1 MTPEHERYLAD
12 AAVLAQI
19 GAALFPQP
27 TRVRVCLPRAL
38 ADLAVAAWARDEDG
52 DHAAAPSQ
60 ESAEQATAR
69 HRAGTLA
76 LIGLAIETASGG
88 IPAGDNVL
96 ADLDAWHIG
105 SALDAADHAGLLASL
120 TPSDPEERPQAQVF
134 LLWHISHA
142 PRKNMPVTRHL
153 DEDGDP
159 LCDEQAGDNVKLLG
173 VYPSETAA
181 RARIETARKLPGFS
195 DEPDCFQTTQY
206 TVGKDEWVHGYITT
220 E

>member
-1 MTPEHERYLAD
+1 M
-12 AAVLAQI
+12 LAQI
-19 GAALFPQP
+19 GVALFPQP
-27 TRVRVCLPRAL
+27 TRVRVSLPRAL

-52 DHAAAPSQ
+52 EHATAYAG

-69 HRAGTLA
+69 RRAGALA
-76 LIGLAIETASGG
+76 LIGLEIETAGGG
-88 IPAGDNVL
+88 IRAGDDVL
-96 ADLDAWHIG
+96 ADLEAWHIG
-105 SALDAADHAGLLASL
+105 SAFDAADHAGLLARL
-120 TPSDPEERPQAQVF
+120 WPPDPEKRHPQTSVF

-142 PRKNMPVTRHL
+142 PRENTPLARHL
-153 DEDGDP
+153 DENGDP
-159 LCDEQAGDNVKLLG
+159 LCDEQAGDDVKLLG

-181 RARIETARKLPGFS
+181 RSRIESARKLPGFS